1 MLTKRGDRA
10 KLGTLLLLAGSLFVG
25 CLKPEK
31 FPAEPVIEYKAFE
44 QHGDSASF
52 IVSFTDGDGDVGLDP
67 SDNASPFDT
76 ASLYYHNLFL
86 EMDTVRNGV
95 WGHVAFTLPLHYR
108 IPRITPTGQ
117 NKALEGEIA
126 VAITPWPFIDPSN
139 AAWDTVRFTAHMYDR
154 ALHESNSVTSEV
166 VKVIE

>member
-10 KLGTLLLLAGSLFVG
+10 KLGAALLLAGSLFSA
-25 CLKPEK
+25 CLKPEE
-31 FPAEPVIEYKAFE
+31 FPAEPVIEYQAFE
-44 QHGDSASF
+44 QFGDSASF
-52 IVSFTDGDGDVGLDP
+52 IISFTDGDGDIGLDP
-67 SDNASPFDT
+67 SDNDPPFDT

-95 WGHVAFTLPLHYR
+95 WGNVGFAIPLHYR

-126 VAITPWPFIDPSN
+126 VALTPWPIVQTAQPP
-139 AAWDTVRFTAHMYDR
+139 WDTVRFTARIYDR
-154 ALHESNSVTSEV
+154 SLNESNSVTSEV
-166 VKVIE
+166 IKVID